1 MTAFLQDLRFAVR
14 DLKKGFLVTGLAI
27 VSLAL
32 AIGGNVTVF
41 GLTNALLFRPLPYP
55 EPHRIVLIGESEE
68 SSDRP
73 TLAVSPANLLDMK
86 ERNRSVTDLA
96 GYSSTPMTLG
106 SGDRPEPL
114 ITARVSPGFFEVLE
128 TTPLLGRTFLREE
141 GAESGHRV
149 VLLSYPFWKER
160 FAPEEDP
167 IGDSVTLNHEHY
179 TIVGILPEGFE
190 FFNPQVKLWLPLP
203 LERSELPRE
212 ERNTAAV
219 GRLRPGV
226 TMDKAKANF
235 ASVYNQL
242 VEEYPGANRG
252 FKADVVNLRYDIPNA
267 RGRTMMGLLQ
277 GSVFFVLLIACVNI
291 ANLLLARTQGRR
303 REIALRSTLGAG
315 RMRIVQQ
322 LLTESVLL
330 AVMGGVAG
338 LGLGM
343 IGLRLVANWFADALP
358 SYWIPVL
365 DARVLVVTLGLTAL
379 AGLLFGL
386 SPAWMS
392 TKLNLADIVK
402 EGGRGTAGSK
412 RRIVTRALVVAEIAL
427 SIILLG
433 GGSIL
438 VQSFLT
444 LRHSDPGFDMGN
456 LLTIPVTLPNDDNV
470 DAVAL
475 TERILEA
482 TNSYPGVT
490 RATAT
495 STLPQTVFTTTT
507 SYSLDEKPLAP
518 DEAGPRTILLV
529 TSPEYRESLGVSIL
543 QGRYLEPRDRGDSP
557 PVAVISRS
565 VAERHWPGDDPIG
578 RRITIRET
586 SREIVG
592 VVGDIRQSLINRGE
606 SSQESVYV
614 PFAQQPVPR
623 SFLLV
628 RCGTDPHALVGPLRK
643 ELGALHPRLSIGQ
656 MQTLE
661 EIIDSFF
668 VGLNFFNIILGGFG
682 FLALLLAALGTYGV
696 LAYNVTQRSQEIGV
710 RMAMG
715 ASPSRVR
722 RMVTRQGAVLGAIGL
737 ALGAPG
743 ILAISGILSSVL
755 VDAPSLEPITIAVV
769 FAVLFSATLAASW
782 VPARRAAALDPAAV
796 LREE

>member
-1 MTAFLQDLRFAVR
+1 MTTFLLDIRFALR

-55 EPHRIVLIGESEE
+55 EPHRIVLLGESEE

-73 TLAVSPANLLDMK
+73 TLAISPANLRDLK
-86 ERNRSVTDLA
+86 ERNRSLVDLA

-106 SGDRPEPL
+106 SGDRPEPV
-114 ITARVSPGFFEVLE
+114 ITASASPGFFEILG
-128 TTPLLGRTFLREE
+128 TTPLRGRTFRKEE
-141 GAESGHRV
+141 GTERGHRV

-167 IGDSVTLNHEHY
+167 IGDTVTLNHEHY
-179 TIVGILPEGFE
+179 TIVGILTEGFE

-203 LERSELPRE
+203 LEREATPRE

-226 TMDKAKANF
+226 TMDMAQADLTN
-235 ASVYNQL
+235 VYEQL
-242 VEEYPGANRG
+242 VEQYPGSNRG
-252 FKADVVNLRYDIPNA
+252 FKVNVVNFRYDIPND
-267 RGRTMMGLLQ
+267 RGRTMMWLLQ

-291 ANLLLARTQGRR
+291 ANLLLARAQGRR

-338 LGLGM
+338 LGLGV
-343 IGLRLVANWFADALP
+343 IGLRLVANWFADSLP
-358 SYWIPVL
+358 RYWIPVL
-365 DARVLVVTLGLTAL
+365 DARVLAVTLGLAAL

-386 SPAWMS
+386 WPAWMS

-444 LRHSDPGFDMGN
+444 LRHSDPGFETDN
-456 LLTIPVTLPNDDNV
+456 LLAIPVTLPNAEDV
-470 DAVAL
+470 DGVAL
-475 TERILEA
+475 TESILKA
-482 TNSYPGVT
+482 TNGFPGVT
-490 RATAT
+490 QATAT
-495 STLPQTVFTTTT
+495 STLPQNVFTTTT
-507 SYSLDEKPLAP
+507 SYSLDEDPLAP
-518 DEAGPRTILLV
+518 DEAGPRTILVV
-529 TSPEYRESLGVSIL
+529 TSPDYKQSLGIPLL
-543 QGRYLEPRDRGDSP
+543 QGRYLEPRDRKGAP
-557 PVAVISRS
+557 PVVVISRS
-565 VAERHWPGDDPIG
+565 VAEKHWPGDDPIG

-592 VVGDIRQSLINRGE
+592 VVGDVRQSLINRGE
-606 SSQESVYV
+606 SSQESMYI
-614 PFAQQPVPR
+614 PFAQQPVP
-623 SFLLV
+623 SLFLLV
-628 RCGTDPHALVGPLRK
+628 RCGTDPHALVGPLRN
-643 ELGALHPRLSIGQ
+643 ELGALHPRLSIGR
-656 MQTLE
+656 MQTHE
-661 EIIDSFF
+661 EIVDSFF
-668 VGLNFFNIILGGFG
+668 VGLNFFNVILGGFG

-715 ASPSRVR
+715 ASPSRVL

-743 ILAISGILSSVL
+743 VMAISGVLGSVL
-755 VDAPSLEPITIAVV
+755 IDAPQLEPVTIAVV
-769 FAVLFSATLAASW
+769 FVVLFSATLAASW
-782 VPARRAAALDPAAV
+782 VPARRAAALDPATV